1 MRRILIVLASF
12 AVVSIAAETRVGA
25 QSSSATASLAISASV
40 AKNCTIT
47 TTPVAF
53 GSYDSV
59 TTNATAPLDGVGAV
73 IVTCT
78 KGAPAKVGLNDGGNA
93 QGTTRRMS
101 QGAADF
107 LTYELYKDTGHAT
120 RWGNTADTSLDIPA
134 APSQTPRSFPVY
146 GRVAPAQT
154 AAVGSYTDT
163 VMATVNF

>member
-107 LTYELYKDTGHAT
+107 LTYELYKDTGHALHWE
-120 RWGNTADTSLDIPA
+120 RPEKFAADL
-134 APSQTPRSFPVY
+134 QSFISK
-146 GRVAPAQT
+146 GDDER
-154 AAVGSYTDT
+154 AVGQ
-163 VMATVNF
+163 VNSKRHDDRR